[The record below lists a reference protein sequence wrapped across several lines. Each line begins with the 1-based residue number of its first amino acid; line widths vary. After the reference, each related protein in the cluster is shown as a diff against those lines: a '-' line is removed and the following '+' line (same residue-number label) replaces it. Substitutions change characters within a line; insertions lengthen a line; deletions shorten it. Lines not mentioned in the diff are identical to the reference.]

1 MLSNST
7 NISALH
13 AAGIVGT
20 WDTDVPAGLS
30 LLDEGAATLL
40 AGNRALA
47 GKPIPLDVAFGRIHP
62 DDREWVFAAV
72 RRVRQTGGP
81 IAIEFRVLAAT
92 GEIRWILNRGYLTPD
107 TRGAMRGYG
116 AYIDTTETRRESAF
130 VPPFAAS
137 TEADPLHLAADH
149 CMRAHAAIRRS
160 GDTYLAVL
168 VEMLLF
174 RIGRIL
180 ARQHSP

>member
-1 MLSNST
+1 M
-7 NISALH
+7 SALD

-47 GKPIPLDVAFGRIHP
+47 GKPIPLDIAFGRIHP

-81 IAIEFRVLAAT
+81 IAIEFRVLAAA
-92 GEIRWILNRGYLTPD
+92 GEIRWVLNRGHLTPD
-107 TRGAMRGYG
+107 ATGAMRGYG
-116 AYIDTTETRRESAF
+116 AYTKPR
-130 VPPFAAS
+130 
-137 TEADPLHLAADH
+137 
-149 CMRAHAAIRRS
+149 
-160 GDTYLAVL
+160 
-168 VEMLLF
+168 
-174 RIGRIL
+174 
-180 ARQHSP
+180 

>member
-1 MLSNST
+1 M
-7 NISALH
+7 SALD

-81 IAIEFRVLAAT
+81 IAIEFRVLAAA
-92 GEIRWILNRGYLTPD
+92 GEIRWVLNRGHLTPD
-107 TRGAMRGYG
+107 ATGAMRGYG
-116 AYIDTTETRRESAF
+116 AYIDTTETRRGS
-130 VPPFAAS
+130 PFL
-137 TEADPLHLAADH
+137 TPLETPMEADPLHLAADH

-168 VEMLLF
+168 VDMLLF

-180 ARQHSP
+180 ARKQSP